1 MDAMEITS
9 GDATLTADFYPADG
23 DLAFVVSHGGNW
35 LESRMARLGGKFAGI
50 LRVQVPA
57 EQLQSLVAA
66 TEQLSRDDLH
76 IVVETSVSTPAA
88 LPERIV
94 ELECVGLDRPGIVRD
109 ITRVLAGLGA
119 NVEEIGTDASSAPM
133 SGEVLFRA
141 RIRAA
146 IPEHVDVARLRE
158 GLERVATDLMVEMR
172 TLEAVIGTGRS
183 PSPQGTR

>member
-1 MDAMEITS
+1 MHDVIL
-9 GDATLTADFYPADG
+9 TLLGTDRPGLVEQVADTVAR
-23 DLAFVVSHGGNW
+23 LGGNW

-57 EQLQSLVAA
+57 GQVAALVAA
-66 TEQLSRDDLH
+66 AEQLSREDLR
-76 IVVETSVSTPAA
+76 ILVEAGASAAPAA
-88 LPERIV
+88 PDRVV

-109 ITRVLAGLGA
+109 ITRVLAAMGA

-146 IPEHVDVARLRE
+146 VPQDADLARLRQ

-172 TLEAVIGTGRS
+172 TVEAVIGTTRGA
-183 PSPQGTR
+183 PAQGHR